1 MNRSLFH
8 GWRDVFSFTFKQGV
22 GTKKYKGITFGVAA
36 ALFVVGMAISV
47 IMAFVQQKDKE
58 EISNL
63 EVVHVIDESN
73 LQVLYLDGFAEAN
86 GEKYPNV
93 SFVVEA
99 GTVDAMVQK
108 IAKEADPESGCK
120 DAVLHITETEEGY
133 LMSMYLPENSAL
145 SKDEGEDFLSAL
157 TMVMEQS
164 KLYSTDIPMEKLGV
178 VMSGVVTTMLDA
190 GEDEKSMGEEMIAIL
205 LPMIFVFFLYFIAL
219 LYGQSIGNIVIME
232 KVTKLMEMMLTM
244 TRPYGLI
251 LGKVFATAW
260 IGILQMLIWIGSL
273 VGGFFA
279 GHFVAKEMIYPEYI
293 NYLLEVFELLK
304 SQDGSTAFSTGALIL
319 GAFTA
324 CLAFLFYCVLA
335 GMIASFADKAENLP
349 QIMGYHQMAV
359 IIGYM
364 AGVFIPLS
372 ALTGGSS
379 SGETL
384 MTLARIIPITSAYI
398 LPGDIVVGNI
408 TVLESLLYVG
418 ILLVTTIV
426 LILFTGKVY
435 KNQLFY
441 KGAGLKARFMKKKKA

>member
-1 MNRSLFH
+1 MNKSLFH

-36 ALFVVGMAISV
+36 ALLVVGMAISV

-93 SFVVEA
+93 SFMVEA

-190 GEDEKSMGEEMIAIL
+190 GEDEKSMGEEMVAIL
-205 LPMIFVFFLYFIAL
+205 LPIIFVFFLYFIAL
-219 LYGQSIGNIVIME
+219 LYGQSIGNIVCME

-251 LGKVFATAW
+251 LGKVFATAC

-279 GHFVAKEMIYPEYI
+279 GHFVAKEMIYPEYT

-304 SQDGSTAFSTGALIL
+304 SQDGSTAFSAGALIL
-319 GAFTA
+319 GVFTA

-335 GMIASFADKAENLP
+335 GMIASFADKAETLP
-349 QIMGYHQMAV
+349 QIMAWHQIAV

-364 AGVFIPLS
+364 AGVFIPMS
-372 ALTGGSS
+372 GMMGGS
-379 SGETL
+379 GNETL

>member
-1 MNRSLFH
+1 MNKTLFH

-22 GTKKYKGITFGVAA
+22 STKKFKSVTFGVAA
-36 ALFVVGMAISV
+36 ALLVVGMAISM
-47 IMAFVQQKDKE
+47 IMAIIQQKDKE
-58 EISNL
+58 EISPL

-73 LQVLYLDGFAEAN
+73 LQLLYLDGFAEVN
-86 GEKYPNV
+86 GEKYPDV
-93 SFVVEA
+93 SFVVEE
-99 GTVDAMVQK
+99 GTVEELTQK
-108 IAKEADPESGCK
+108 IAKEADPENGSK

-133 LMSMYLPENSAL
+133 LMSMYLPENSVL
-145 SKDEGEDFLSAL
+145 SKDDGEDFLAKV

-178 VMSGVVTTMLDA
+178 VMSGVVTTMRDA
-190 GEDEKSMGEEMIAIL
+190 GEKEKSMGEEMMAIF
-205 LPMIFVFFLYFIAL
+205 LPIIFVFFLYFIAL
-219 LYGQSIGNIVIME
+219 LYGQSIGNIVSAE

-244 TRPYGLI
+244 TRPYALI
-251 LGKVFATAW
+251 MGKVFATAW

-279 GHFVAKEMIYPEYI
+279 GHWVAKEMIYPEYTNHLI
-293 NYLLEVFELLK
+293 EVFELLK
-304 SQDGSTAFSTGALIL
+304 NQDGSTAFSVSALVL
-319 GAFTA
+319 GVFTA

-335 GMIASFADKAENLP
+335 GMIASFADKAENLA
-349 QIMGYHQMAV
+349 QIMAWHQMAV
-359 IIGYM
+359 IIGYI
-364 AGVFIPLS
+364 AGVFIPMS
-372 ALTGGSS
+372 GLTGT
-379 SGETL
+379 SGNETL
-384 MTLARIIPITSAYI
+384 MTLARIIPITSAYV

>member
-1 MNRSLFH
+1 MNRTLFH

-22 GTKKYKGITFGVAA
+22 STKKYKGVTLGVAL
-36 ALFVVGMAISV
+36 ALLVAGMAISI

-190 GEDEKSMGEEMIAIL
+190 GEDEKSMGEEMIAMF

-219 LYGQSIGNIVIME
+219 LYGQSIGNIVSME

-244 TRPYGLI
+244 TRPYGLV

-304 SQDGSTAFSTGALIL
+304 SQDGSTAFSAGALIL

-359 IIGYM
+359 IIGYI
-364 AGVFIPLS
+364 AGVFLPMSSLM
-372 ALTGGSS
+372 GGSTGS
-379 SGETL
+379 ETL

-398 LPGDIVVGNI
+398 LPGDILVGNI